1 MNIDEPLE
9 EVEEEICEIGSKMY
23 HDKIMGDRS
32 VDISSLMKG
41 VFNLKT
47 KPTGRRRKGSKRA
60 LKDYKKSSRGS
71 QPT

>member
-23 HDKIMGDRS
+23 HDKIMGERS

-47 KPTGRRRKGSKRA
+47 KPTGRRRKRSKQA
-60 LKDYKKSSRGS
+60 LKDSNKKSS
-71 QPT
+71 